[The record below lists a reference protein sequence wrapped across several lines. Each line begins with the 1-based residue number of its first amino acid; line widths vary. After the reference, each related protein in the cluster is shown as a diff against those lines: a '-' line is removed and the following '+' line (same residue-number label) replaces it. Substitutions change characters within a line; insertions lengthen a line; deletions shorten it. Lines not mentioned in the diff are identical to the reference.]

1 MSSVNYI
8 LPLKAPAPLP
18 ATGVTIV
25 TFEVW
30 KNTLIS
36 HLEQDAN
43 RHHFLPGEK
52 YAKWTVA
59 EFGKRINSLVNTD
72 PDKITADVRKHY
84 NIAWAKRALGS
95 WYNQYELFNRKQ
107 EHQKKACTGALLGR

>member
-1 MSSVNYI
+1 MSTVSYI

-25 TFEVW
+25 TFKVW

-43 RHHFLPGEK
+43 HHHFLPGGK
-52 YAKWTVA
+52 YSTWTAA
-59 EFGKRINSLVNTD
+59 EFGKRISRLVNTD
-72 PDKITADVRKHY
+72 PDKVAAEGKRDQLGADGFEREIERIL
-84 NIAWAKRALGS
+84 NSRNAQL
-95 WYNQYELFNRKQ
+95 
-107 EHQKKACTGALLGR
+107 

>member
-1 MSSVNYI
+1 MSSFNYI

-36 HLEQDAN
+36 HMEQDAN
-43 RHHFLPGEK
+43 RHHFLPGGK
-52 YAKWTVA
+52 YAN
-59 EFGKRINSLVNTD
+59 GQLQIS
-72 PDKITADVRKHY
+72 
-84 NIAWAKRALGS
+84 
-95 WYNQYELFNRKQ
+95 
-107 EHQKKACTGALLGR
+107 GREPAVLS